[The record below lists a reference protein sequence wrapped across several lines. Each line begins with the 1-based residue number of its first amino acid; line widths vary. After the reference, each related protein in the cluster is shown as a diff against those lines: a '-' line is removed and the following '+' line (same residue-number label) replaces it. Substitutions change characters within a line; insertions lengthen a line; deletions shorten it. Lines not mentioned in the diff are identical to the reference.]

1 VQITTVFVFPP
12 SAGRKILQSQS
23 RPIAR
28 DAANRT
34 DEEEARRGNPIRS
47 GMVSRPAWY
56 PASDLTSERK
66 AARYRVSFESLYG
79 TNSCGRKKRLS

>member
-1 VQITTVFVFPP
+1 LSSVPPPHRLSVQITTVFVFPP

-34 DEEEARRGNPIRS
+34 DEEQRSPSRQSNPQRHGIPA
-47 GMVSRPAWY
+47 GMVS
-56 PASDLTSERK
+56 
-66 AARYRVSFESLYG
+66 G
-79 TNSCGRKKRLS
+79 QRLD